1 MVPPLTLCA
10 YMKKG
15 PNLRWSLIQCSGG
28 DEGDRTPDLL
38 TASQALSQLSYA
50 PVRRSTIRELP
61 RRCKD
66 NFGKL
71 SAAGARMRDG
81 PQERGARDA
90 RSGPRGAPRGRRR
103 CRRPPPRR
111 PWDISNPADAVIRFR
126 SAGRHPLKGRPAGA
140 GPIIGANRA
149 PARPANSKPCR
160 FTGPGREPPSM
171 PQLAKSKAQV
181 DDLRI
186 P

>member
-1 MVPPLTLCA
+1 MPFSP
-10 YMKKG
+10 
-15 PNLRWSLIQCSGG
+15 
-28 DEGDRTPDLL
+28 
-38 TASQALSQLSYA
+38 
-50 PVRRSTIRELP
+50 
-61 RRCKD
+61 
-66 NFGKL
+66 
-71 SAAGARMRDG
+71 AGARPEG
-81 PQERGARDA
+81 GGVAAALLSGALGSSRI
-90 RSGPRGAPRGRRR
+90 PRT
-103 CRRPPPRR
+103 
-111 PWDISNPADAVIRFR
+111 AVIRFR

-160 FTGPGREPPSM
+160 FTGLGREPPSM